1 MFYEVIKIE
10 TGEVMYTGSTYESC
24 VQWLDEFADIL
35 NYTIISKKPQLKTNY
50 INTYQT
56 KFIGS

>member
-35 NYTIISKKPQLKTNY
+35 NYTIISKKP
-50 INTYQT
+50 
-56 KFIGS
+56 